1 MAEIETRP
9 ETAHPLILAFLCDW
23 CSYEGADAAGRAR
36 IGVCENLRI
45 VRLPCTGRIEPRFV
59 LEAFSSGAGGV
70 LILGCRPGEC
80 HFREGNFNALRLSIF
95 LKPLLSQLGVA
106 PQRFRIDWVSAKD
119 GQRFAQIVDDMAAIL
134 RRLKQVPAW

>member
-1 MAEIETRP
+1 MNSHKDISRP
-9 ETAHPLILAFLCDW
+9 SILAFLCDW

-36 IGVCENLRI
+36 LGVCENLRI
-45 VRLPCTGRIEPRFV
+45 VRVPCTGRIEPRFV
-59 LEAFSSGAGGV
+59 LEAFASGAGGV

-80 HFREGNFNALRLSIF
+80 HFREGNFNALRQSVF

-119 GQRFAQIVDDMAAIL
+119 GERFVQIIDDMAATL
-134 RRLKQVPAW
+134 RRLERVPEW